1 MQNNI
6 LTNLSFR
13 AKLLSGYGVIL
24 SLMSIIA
31 LVVYISVKSL
41 SAEFGWVDHTHNVL
55 DTASQ
60 IEAAAVDMQTGM
72 RGFLLAGQEQFLA
85 PYTDGKERFRTLLN
99 GLSETVSDNPSQV
112 ALLSEIDSTITNWIT
127 RVVENQISLRRQVGN
142 TKTMDDVTSMV
153 GQAKGKQYFDKFR
166 GQIKTFKDREKE
178 LMAGRMDSL
187 LSTES
192 IVLNFTIFG
201 TLLAIAMGLM
211 IAISLTRHIMD
222 LLGGEPVYIA
232 KIAQHVAEGDL
243 SIDLA
248 GHGKDTGVF
257 AQMKI
262 MVASLREKIGLAE
275 MIAAGELNKTI
286 SLASEKDTLGIALKE
301 MTDNLNET
309 LTQTRVISDEISQ
322 GSSSVSSTSSAL
334 SAGAVSQSTHLDTI
348 VSSLTEL
355 SYQINSNAKNAN
367 QASELAA
374 QAQNA
379 ASEGSEK
386 MNGMILAMSEISE
399 ASKSISGFIS
409 TIDEIA
415 AQTNLLALNAAIE
428 AARAGEQ
435 GRGFAVVAD
444 EVRSLAA
451 RSTNA
456 AIETSKLI
464 AGSVSKTENGSATA
478 NETAESL
485 KSIFEMISKSSD
497 LVAEIAAA
505 SNEQAIGAE
514 SINQGLVE
522 IGGVTKQNNDA
533 ALESSAA
540 AEQLSQQASNLQV
553 MLSRFKLRST

>member
-399 ASKSISGFIS
+399 ASKRISGFIS